1 MDKFLA
7 SRSKNVIIDF
17 GRKKRKR
24 KLLMFS
30 KYKKSRRIAMILI
43 YTFKHGMLYV
53 CRNFILIQRYCIAI
67 ETKKKYKL
75 SSLPLQFQILFSFR
89 HVLALDL
96 T

>member
-7 SRSKNVIIDF
+7 IQSKNVFIDF

-67 ETKKKYKL
+67 ETKKKKKKNYL
-75 SSLPLQFQILFSFR
+75 HCRSSSKFYFLF
-89 HVLALDL
+89 AM
-96 T
+96 